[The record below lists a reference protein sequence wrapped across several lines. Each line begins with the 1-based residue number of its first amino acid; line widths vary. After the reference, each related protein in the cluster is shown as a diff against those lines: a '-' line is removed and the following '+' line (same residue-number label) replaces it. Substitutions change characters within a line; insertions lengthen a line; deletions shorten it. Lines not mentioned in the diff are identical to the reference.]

1 MSILEKYVAS
11 EWCKWFVLI
20 SFFLF
25 SILIL
30 QMLTGEMESFSSF
43 LDLKKSLR
51 LISSRLL
58 QYIPWLVPISCF
70 FATLLTV
77 SFLKQRGEYLGMLSC
92 SFSWFLCSRIIFV
105 LGFVISL
112 LCWVLV
118 KSENDLRSYLNTN
131 SFKSEGGSHFQMKIG
146 KDRFW
151 YFESFNESKLKGENV
166 HLYAYD
172 SLGNNDYRIRAK
184 SAKWTTAKKWV
195 FEEGQFIGFFSK
207 KGLPIYNA
215 QNYSIEWEK
224 SDKRDLE
231 AMGVLSPGFSKK
243 FEKLD
248 LEFGFDNPDIHILL
262 SQSPKMLSFEKLKCL
277 INEYPDSEAQE
288 LLSYRYRLAQINWNS
303 VSCVLSIFC
312 ATMICTFNYKH
323 SIGKIIILSLTGAVC
338 FYILRTTCDSFGE
351 NGIAP
356 PLLTAGIPYLG
367 IVGLVVIFHLY
378 RRSKWSLKP

>member
-77 SFLKQRGEYLGMLSC
+77 SFLKQRGEYMGMLSC
-92 SFSWFLCSRIIFV
+92 SFSWFRCSRIIFV

-151 YFESFNESKLKGENV
+151 YFESF
-166 HLYAYD
+166 
-172 SLGNNDYRIRAK
+172 
-184 SAKWTTAKKWV
+184 
-195 FEEGQFIGFFSK
+195 
-207 KGLPIYNA
+207 
-215 QNYSIEWEK
+215 
-224 SDKRDLE
+224 
-231 AMGVLSPGFSKK
+231 
-243 FEKLD
+243 
-248 LEFGFDNPDIHILL
+248 
-262 SQSPKMLSFEKLKCL
+262 
-277 INEYPDSEAQE
+277 
-288 LLSYRYRLAQINWNS
+288 
-303 VSCVLSIFC
+303 
-312 ATMICTFNYKH
+312 
-323 SIGKIIILSLTGAVC
+323 
-338 FYILRTTCDSFGE
+338 
-351 NGIAP
+351 
-356 PLLTAGIPYLG
+356 
-367 IVGLVVIFHLY
+367 
-378 RRSKWSLKP
+378 